1 MFLTSYRHK
10 NFVIP
15 SRFGHGNFIARI
27 YPLVFNLGDF
37 MSYRVSVVVPL
48 YQEQDSVIPLVT
60 DMHEALADFEREWEL
75 ICVDDGSMDATLNR
89 LMEARQQFG
98 SHVRVVELQRN
109 YGQTAA
115 MQAGI
120 DAARGDIIVTLD
132 GDLQNDPSDIPSM
145 IEELFDRDLDMLQGW
160 REDRKD
166 GYWLRRFPS
175 LIANRLIARVTGVK
189 LRDYGCSLKV
199 YRASLLKQIRL
210 FGEMHRFIPVWVA
223 SVTKPSRIG
232 ETAVSHHARQYG
244 ESKYGLSRTF
254 RVILDLLSVSFFL
267 KFRARPGHFFGYI
280 GLCCGLIGSL
290 ILGYLGVLKFFV
302 GEDIGG
308 RPLFFFGMSIVVAS
322 AQFIT
327 TGVLAEMLSR
337 VFFEA
342 TNTRG
347 YHLRETDEI
356 SVPDSWSSISPIAE
370 RTE

>member
-1 MFLTSYRHK
+1 
-10 NFVIP
+10 
-15 SRFGHGNFIARI
+15 
-27 YPLVFNLGDF
+27 
-37 MSYRVSVVVPL
+37 MSQRVSIIVPF
-48 YQEQDSVIPLVT
+48 YQEQESVIPLVT
-60 DMHEALADFEREWEL
+60 DMHEALSRLVYEWEL
-75 ICVDDGSMDATLNR
+75 ICIDDGSMDMTLSR
-89 LMEARQQFG
+89 LMDAKHQFG
-98 SHVRVVELQRN
+98 SHVRVLQLQRN

-132 GDLQNDPSDIPSM
+132 GDLQNDPNDIPAM
-145 IEELFDRDLDMLQGW
+145 IEELFERDLDLLQGW

-166 GYWLRRFPS
+166 GYWFRRFPS

-232 ETAVSHHARQYG
+232 ETAVSHNARQYG
-244 ESKYGLSRTF
+244 HSKYGLSRTF

-280 GLCCGLIGSL
+280 GLCCGLVGSL
-290 ILGYLGVLKFFV
+290 ILGYLGVLKFFL

-337 VFFEA
+337 VFFES
-342 TNTRG
+342 TNARG
-347 YHLRETDEI
+347 YHLRETEDS
-356 SVPDSWSSISPIAE
+356 SVGGGWYSPNAAADN
-370 RTE
+370 TE